1 MVKSAYIHIP
11 FCKSKCH
18 YCSFVSFNK
27 LELKDSYIEA
37 LLQEID
43 YYYKGELLNTIYL
56 GGGTPSI
63 LTAKDFAKILKKFK
77 PDHNAEIT
85 TELNPEGVNYDY
97 LRELFDLGINRISL
111 GCQTFDDTL
120 LKQINRR
127 HNAQQVIESVK
138 IAQNAGFGNIS
149 LDFIYGLPNQTPE
162 MFYSDLKQAIDL
174 GIQHIS
180 LYGLKI
186 EEGCFFYNH
195 MPQNLPDDDIQADM
209 YLGAI
214 KLLTNQGFEHY
225 EVSNFSRPNYNSRH
239 NLNYWNNEEYYGF
252 GVSAHGY
259 TNGIRYGN
267 IETIEQ
273 YIKNPILH
281 QEEKLLTTQEKLE
294 EEIFLGFR
302 EMKGIMVSKINHK
315 YNIDFDQKYKS
326 ILNKYE
332 KLKLIQKTEGGY
344 SLTPNGI
351 LVSNVIL
358 ADFLE
363 DK

>member
-27 LELKDSYIEA
+27 LELKDDYIKA
-37 LLQEID
+37 LLKETD
-43 YYYKGELLNTIYL
+43 YYYKGELLDTIYF
-56 GGGTPSI
+56 GGGTPST
-63 LTAKDFAKILKKFK
+63 LELQDFSKIFEKLK
-77 PDHNAEIT
+77 PEPTAEIT

-97 LRELFDLGINRISL
+97 MRGLFDLGVNRISL
-111 GCQTFDDTL
+111 GCQTFNDEI

-127 HNAQQVIESVK
+127 HNSQQVIEAVK
-138 IAQNAGFGNIS
+138 TSQHAGFENIS

-162 MFYSDLKQAIDL
+162 MFYSNLKQAIDL
-174 GIQHIS
+174 GVKHIS

-186 EEGCFFYNH
+186 EEGCYFFNH
-195 MPQNLPDDDIQADM
+195 MPKNLPDDDLQADM

-214 KLLTNQGFEHY
+214 ELLTSNGFEHY

-252 GVSAHGY
+252 GVAAHGY
-259 TNGIRYGN
+259 QNGIRYGN
-267 IETIEQ
+267 IETIEE
-273 YIKNPILH
+273 YLNNPIQH
-281 QEEKLLTTQEKLE
+281 KEEKLITPQERLE

-302 EMKGIMVSKINHK
+302 EMKGIMVSKINRK
-315 YNIDFDQKYKS
+315 YGIDFEQKYKN
-326 ILNKYE
+326 ILNKYLE
-332 KLKLIQKTEGGY
+332 LKLIQKTQNGY

>member
-63 LTAKDFAKILKKFK
+63 LSVKDFAKILKKFK

-111 GCQTFDDTL
+111 GCQTFDDKL

-127 HNAQQVIESVK
+127 HNAQQVIEAVK
-138 IAQNAGFGNIS
+138 IAQNAGFENIS

-174 GIQHIS
+174 GVQHIS

-195 MPQNLPDDDIQADM
+195 MPQHLPDDDIQADM

-225 EVSNFSRPNYNSRH
+225 EVSNFSLPNYNSRH

-252 GVSAHGY
+252 GVAAHGY

-273 YIKNPILH
+273 YIKNPIKH
-281 QEEKLLTTQEKLE
+281 QEEKLLTAQEKLE